1 MLYQGVKNILAP
13 KLYLEVPLWSFGLI
27 ASYLLLVVPG
37 RYSFKRMRLRESMYR
52 ISKVL
57 NHNTVIAVSVE
68 DNQEYLIMG
77 KGIGFGK
84 KVTERIEVQ
93 STSSVYSLKE
103 TTKRGNARELAA
115 SISPEYLEIA
125 NIVLQEA
132 EKEFE
137 SIDRNILFPMAD
149 HIEYAVKRI
158 QNHES
163 ISNPLTDDIRL
174 LFHAEY
180 KVACCI
186 VPVLKNKMGIDI
198 DEDEVGYIALHVHTA
213 IVKEE
218 LSQAMQMAQ
227 AVRDCVSYVEQVLG
241 KKLNIMSLS
250 YNRLMNHIRYMVAR
264 GLKGED
270 IKLNMND
277 YMEFKFPKEFEMAR
291 TVCDEL
297 GKNLRCTFTEAEIGY
312 LAMHLQRVLADEEER

>member
-1 MLYQGVKNILAP
+1 
-13 KLYLEVPLWSFGLI
+13 
-27 ASYLLLVVPG
+27 
-37 RYSFKRMRLRESMYR
+37 MYR

-186 VPVLKNKMGIDI
+186 VPVLKNRMGIDI

>member
-1 MLYQGVKNILAP
+1 MYQGVKYILAP
-13 KLYLEVPLWSFGLI
+13 KLWFQEDEV
-27 ASYLLLVVPG
+27 
-37 RYSFKRMRLRESMYR
+37 REGMYR

-84 KVTERIEVQ
+84 KVTERMEVR
-93 STSSVYSLKE
+93 STDSVYSLKE

-149 HIEYAVKRI
+149 HIEYAVKRVR
-158 QNHES
+158 NHES

-186 VPVLKNKMGIDI
+186 VPVLKKRMGIDI
-198 DEDEVGYIALHVHTA
+198 DEDEVGYVALHVHTA

-227 AVRDCVSYVEQVLG
+227 AVRDCVSYVERVLG

-277 YMEFKFPKEFEMAR
+277 YMELKFPKEFEMAR

-297 GKNLRCTFTEAEIGY
+297 GTNLHCNFTEAEIGY
-312 LAMHLQRVLADEEER
+312 LAMHLQRVLSDEEGH

>member
-13 KLYLEVPLWSFGLI
+13 KLYLEVPLWSFSLI

-186 VPVLKNKMGIDI
+186 VPVLKNRMGIDI

>member
-1 MLYQGVKNILAP
+1 
-13 KLYLEVPLWSFGLI
+13 
-27 ASYLLLVVPG
+27 
-37 RYSFKRMRLRESMYR
+37 MYR

-77 KGIGFGK
+77 KGIGFGR
-84 KVTERIEVQ
+84 KVAERIEAQ
-93 STSSVYSLKE
+93 SDASVYSLKE
-103 TTKRGNARELAA
+103 TTKRGSARELAA

-125 NIVLQEA
+125 NIVLKEA

-137 SIDRNILFPMAD
+137 SIDQNILFPMAD

-158 QNHES
+158 RNHES

-174 LFHAEY
+174 LFHGEY

-186 VPVLKNKMGIDI
+186 VPVLKSRMGIDI

-227 AVRDCVSYVEQVLG
+227 AVRDCVSYVEQILG

-264 GLKGED
+264 GLKGEE

-277 YMEFKFPKEFEMAR
+277 YMEFKFPKEFDMAR

-312 LAMHLQRVLADEEER
+312 LAMHLQRVLSDEEGQ

>member
-13 KLYLEVPLWSFGLI
+13 KLYLEVPLWLFSLI

-186 VPVLKNKMGIDI
+186 VPVLKNRMGIDI